1 MCIRDRIIC
10 DSGHNIDGIKSIVEQ
25 IKKKSY
31 DELHIVFG
39 VVNNKSIDG
48 ILKLLPKKA
57 KYYFCQAQIPRAMQS
72 NLLYTKAQE
81 HQLRGNCF
89 KSVADALK
97 KAKTVAKKNDLI
109 FIGGSTFVV
118 AEVI

>member
-1 MCIRDRIIC
+1 MTLGHSPLIIC

-48 ILKLLPKKA
+48 ILKLLPKKPNTISVKL
-57 KYYFCQAQIPRAMQS
+57 KYLVLC
-72 NLLYTKAQE
+72 KAIYYIQK
-81 HQLRGNCF
+81 H
-89 KSVADALK
+89 
-97 KAKTVAKKNDLI
+97 KNI
-109 FIGGSTFVV
+109 N
-118 AEVI
+118 